1 MNLEQLS
8 ILDEFN
14 LNSSQKEMLLK
25 YASLLVEENNKYNLT
40 ALISDEEIVE
50 KHFYDSLILDKFIK
64 LNGGNVLDIGTG
76 AGFPGIPLAI
86 KYPNTNFYLLEAS
99 KKKCNFLDLVVK
111 NLNLFNVKIINERC
125 ENLDKKYFNYFDFI
139 VTRAVSELRII
150 LELAIPFLKVN
161 GYFLPYK
168 GINYKEEVLKAN
180 NTLKILNSSLFDTKQ
195 YLLPLSKQERYI
207 LMIAKTKNIDPK
219 YPRNYNLIKRKPL

>member
-64 LNGGNVLDIGTG
+64 LNEGNVLDIGTG

-99 KKKCNFLDLVVK
+99 KKKSNFLDLVVK

-168 GINYKEEVLKAN
+168 GINYKEEVSKAN

-219 YPRNYNLIKRKPL
+219 YPRNYNLIKSKPL

>member
-64 LNGGNVLDIGTG
+64 LNEGNVLDIGTG

-150 LELAIPFLKVN
+150 LELAIPFVKVN

-168 GINYKEEVLKAN
+168 GINYKEEVSKAN

-207 LMIAKTKNIDPK
+207 LMIAKTKNIDHK
-219 YPRNYNLIKRKPL
+219 YPRNYNLIKSKPL

>member
-64 LNGGNVLDIGTG
+64 LNEGNALDIGTG

-168 GINYKEEVLKAN
+168 GINYKEEVSKAN
-180 NTLKILNSSLFDTKQ
+180 NTLKILNSSLFDAKQ

-207 LMIAKTKNIDPK
+207 LMIAKTKNVDPK
-219 YPRNYNLIKRKPL
+219 YPRNYNLIKSKSL

>member
-64 LNGGNVLDIGTG
+64 LNEGNVLDIGTG

-86 KYPNTNFYLLEAS
+86 KNPNTNFYLLEAS

-168 GINYKEEVLKAN
+168 GINYKEEVSKAN
-180 NTLKILNSSLFDTKQ
+180 NTLKILNSSLFDAKQ

-207 LMIAKTKNIDPK
+207 LMIAKTKNVDPK
-219 YPRNYNLIKRKPL
+219 YPRNYNLIKSKSL

>member
-64 LNGGNVLDIGTG
+64 LNEGNVLDIGTG

-111 NLNLFNVKIINERC
+111 NLNLYNVKIINERC
-125 ENLDKKYFNYFDFI
+125 ENLNKKYFNYFDFI

-161 GYFLPYK
+161 RYFLPYK
-168 GINYKEEVLKAN
+168 GINYKEEVSKAN

-207 LMIAKTKNIDPK
+207 LMIVKTKNIDSK
-219 YPRNYNLIKRKPL
+219 YPRNYNLIKSKPL

>member
-64 LNGGNVLDIGTG
+64 LNEGNVLDIGTG
-76 AGFPGIPLAI
+76 AGFPGIP
-86 KYPNTNFYLLEAS
+86 
-99 KKKCNFLDLVVK
+99 
-111 NLNLFNVKIINERC
+111 
-125 ENLDKKYFNYFDFI
+125 
-139 VTRAVSELRII
+139 
-150 LELAIPFLKVN
+150 LAIPFLKVN

-219 YPRNYNLIKRKPL
+219 YPRNYNLIKSKPL

>member
-64 LNGGNVLDIGTG
+64 LNEGNVLDIGTG

-86 KYPNTNFYLLEAS
+86 KYPNTNFY
-99 KKKCNFLDLVVK
+99 
-111 NLNLFNVKIINERC
+111 
-125 ENLDKKYFNYFDFI
+125 
-139 VTRAVSELRII
+139 
-150 LELAIPFLKVN
+150 
-161 GYFLPYK
+161 
-168 GINYKEEVLKAN
+168 
-180 NTLKILNSSLFDTKQ
+180 
-195 YLLPLSKQERYI
+195 
-207 LMIAKTKNIDPK
+207 
-219 YPRNYNLIKRKPL
+219 

>member
-64 LNGGNVLDIGTG
+64 LNEGNVLDIGTG

-86 KYPNTNFYLLEAS
+86 KYSNTNFYLLEAS

-111 NLNLFNVKIINERC
+111 NLNLFNVRIINERC

-168 GINYKEEVLKAN
+168 GINYKEEVSKAN

-219 YPRNYNLIKRKPL
+219 YRRNYNLIKSKPL

>member
-64 LNGGNVLDIGTG
+64 INEGNVLDIGTG

-168 GINYKEEVLKAN
+168 GINYKEEVSKAN

-207 LMIAKTKNIDPK
+207 LMIAKTKNIDSK
-219 YPRNYNLIKRKPL
+219 YPRNYNLIKSKPL

>member
-64 LNGGNVLDIGTG
+64 LNEGNVLDIGTG

-111 NLNLFNVKIINERC
+111 NLNLSNVKIINERC

-168 GINYKEEVLKAN
+168 GINYKEEVSKTN
-180 NTLKILNSSLFDTKQ
+180 NTLKILNSSLFDVKQ
-195 YLLPLSKQERYI
+195 Y
-207 LMIAKTKNIDPK
+207 
-219 YPRNYNLIKRKPL
+219 